1 MSKYTLGAYAA
12 TRNEKEVYCLSL
24 SDTFILIENADENF
38 NTDNDGDLLIEV
50 EYPEMTVESISEFFD
65 ENNNEYT
72 IEEKNK
78 AIEFVK
84 QYEEDYTTDMDVVIG
99 LLDRVLDKQ
108 ARKLLYAEAA
118 KLGISKE
125 EIQG

>member
-24 SDTFILIENADENF
+24 SGTVELIEESSENF
-38 NTDNDGDLLIEV
+38 NTDNDRDLLIEV
-50 EYPEMTVESISEFFD
+50 EYPKMTVESVSEFFD
-65 ENNNEYT
+65 ENAEEYT
-72 IEEKNK
+72 SEEKEQ

-84 QYEEDYTTDMDVVIG
+84 KYEEDYTTDMDVVIN